1 MITWQSYSHFE
12 LNIRYYYL
20 VFLWNNVFFLIPT
33 LICSCN
39 WLQIY
44 LVNGRCILGLKF
56 ITFPHSLS
64 LIKIKQAFPFITH
77 ARVFPFAK
85 LETNKHCLDLM
96 LSTFQAGQF
105 EILVS
110 LSLTLYFHTY
120 CLLRYSPLHCQSSQ
134 LQSYVLLQKHILYS
148 MCVFTSIC
156 LLFWWIFSESSFR

>member
-1 MITWQSYSHFE
+1 MITSQSCSHFE

-20 VFLWNNVFFLIPT
+20 IFLWNNIFFLIPT
-33 LICSCN
+33 LICSYN

-44 LVNGRCILGLKF
+44 LVYGRCILGLKF
-56 ITFPHSLS
+56 ITFLHSLS
-64 LIKIKQAFPFITH
+64 LTKIKQAFPFITH
-77 ARVFPFAK
+77 TKVFPFAK
-85 LETNKHCLDLM
+85 LKTDKHCLDLM
-96 LSTFQAGQF
+96 LSTFKAGQL

-120 CLLRYSPLHCQSSQ
+120 CLLWYSPLHCQSIQ
-134 LQSYVLLQKHILYS
+134 LQSYVLLQKYILYS